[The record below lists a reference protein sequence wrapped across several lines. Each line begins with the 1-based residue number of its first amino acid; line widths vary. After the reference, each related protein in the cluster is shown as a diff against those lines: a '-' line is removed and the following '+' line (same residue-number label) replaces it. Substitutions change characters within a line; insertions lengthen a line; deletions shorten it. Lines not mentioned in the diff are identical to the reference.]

1 MKAAHLA
8 RKAGAVAA
16 AVNCGSGDAS
26 ASYGDRTAVS
36 EGIEPFEGTPVIN
49 PSPSSLA
56 DMQEETATPLPTF
69 FAHIDVPESDRDE
82 RNAGQLDLAAAP
94 ITMD

>member
-1 MKAAHLA
+1 MKATQLA

-16 AVNCGSGDAS
+16 TVNSGSGDTS

-49 PSPSSLA
+49 PSPSSPT
-56 DMQEETATPLPTF
+56 DMQEETATPLPSF
-69 FAHIDVPESDRDE
+69 FAHIEPESDRDE
-82 RNAGQLDLAAAP
+82 RTAEQFDLAAAP
-94 ITMD
+94 TTMD